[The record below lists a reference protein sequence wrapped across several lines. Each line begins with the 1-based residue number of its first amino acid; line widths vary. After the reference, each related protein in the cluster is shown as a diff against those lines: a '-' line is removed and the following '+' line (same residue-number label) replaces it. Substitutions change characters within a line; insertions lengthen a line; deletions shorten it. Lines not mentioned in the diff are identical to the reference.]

1 MSFRGIFDPSL
12 PIQGMFDND
21 IFDTENKAVQERVV
35 LTAFVHG
42 NEKLTTST
50 HGNEVITVK

>member
-12 PIQGMFDND
+12 PIQGMFDNV
-21 IFDTENKAVQERVV
+21 IFDTGDKAVQERNVINV
-35 LTAFVHG
+35 FVHG
-42 NEKLTTST
+42 TEKLTTST